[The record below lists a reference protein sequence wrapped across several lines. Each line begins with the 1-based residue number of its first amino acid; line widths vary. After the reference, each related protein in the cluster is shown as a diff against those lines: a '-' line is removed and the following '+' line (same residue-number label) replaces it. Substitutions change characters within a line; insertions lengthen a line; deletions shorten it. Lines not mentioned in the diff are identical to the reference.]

1 MKILIVY
8 PEYPKTFWSF
18 NHFFELFSKKE
29 TFPPKEL
36 LHLSILLPI
45 TWERKLVD
53 MNTRKISKA
62 ELQWADYILI
72 SANEGQYDSTLKTI
86 KSCCSRHKKIVASG
100 PLFTEYAEEFEG
112 VEHLLLDNIEITLP
126 ELVHDLENQKTKKVY
141 HSNPFFEIRK
151 FTESYYSLTSISDN
165 FSRNIQLSY
174 Y

>member
-1 MKILIVY
+1 MKVLMIY

-18 NHFFELFSKKE
+18 NHVLEMFS
-29 TFPPKEL
+29 TTAAFPPKEL

-45 TWERKLVD
+45 TWERKIVD
-53 MNTRKISKA
+53 MNTQKLNKKEI
-62 ELQWADYILI
+62 QWADYIFI
-72 SANEGQYDSTLKTI
+72 SANEKQYSSTIKTI
-86 KSCCSRHKKIVASG
+86 KNCNCLQKKIVACG
-100 PLFTEYAEEFEG
+100 PLFTEYVEDFDN

-126 ELVHDLENQKTKKVY
+126 LLINDLENKKSKKVY
-141 HSNPFFEIRK
+141 HSNPFFEIRR